1 MYFCPKSLCNERSYA
16 RHARYFAAGPRDIG
30 EGAPKE
36 GKLSRQDHTETSAA
50 TFHSLQKDWQQKGR
64 RMFWIVIDRLV
75 GNTEL
80 RPSSQWFTA
89 A

>member
-1 MYFCPKSLCNERSYA
+1 MSASRMLGLILLNRGYSSS
-16 RHARYFAAGPRDIG
+16 AGPSEIG

-36 GKLSRQDHTETSAA
+36 GKSSRQDHAETPTAS
-50 TFHSLQKDWQQKGR
+50 FHSLHKDWQQKSR